1 MVLNLN
7 KSSEAYAKQISKDD
21 TTKSS
26 LSRLAPDQAALFK
39 LLSAENFDV
48 TGTPALNSFTTS
60 LTESRDPMRAINM
73 VRQVA

>member
-1 MVLNLN
+1 MVLSLN

-21 TTKSS
+21 TTNSS

-48 TGTPALNSFTTS
+48 TGPQL
-60 LTESRDPMRAINM
+60 
-73 VRQVA
+73 